1 MNNGRQFFVSCVLM
15 LSLGA
20 CSAGGSLFSS
30 GATAPPEPAA
40 QQDNSLSSDAL
51 SVYLQLMDDLLEG
64 DTVIQAEAFQ
74 RVTADESAQP
84 NTTNRLRL
92 AIALAIPG
100 HAGSNG
106 EHAQLE
112 LRELLAAGELL
123 LPEERI
129 LASMLLSQIEQRI
142 LLDVEAEQTQAT
154 AIQTMEDQAQ
164 RLEQR
169 AQVLQDEN
177 QSLRRQLD
185 EAQNIINEITN
196 IEQSIRE
203 RESAD

>member
-1 MNNGRQFFVSCVLM
+1 MNRRLRLVATLTLTASVFG
-15 LSLGA
+15 
-20 CSAGGSLFSS
+20 CSAGGGLFSPFETADTSES
-30 GATAPPEPAA
+30 GQPPGTMSA
-40 QQDNSLSSDAL
+40 DAL
-51 SVYLQLMDDLLEG
+51 SGYLQLMDDLLEG

-74 RVTADESAQP
+74 RVTADEAAQP

-106 EHAQLE
+106 EHAQRE
-112 LRELLAAGELL
+112 LRELLAAREIL

-129 LASMLLSQIEQRI
+129 LASLLLVQIEQRI
-142 LLDVEAEQTQAT
+142 LLDVEAQQTQRAAIQSMQEQTRQ
-154 AIQTMEDQAQ
+154 
-164 RLEQR
+164 LEQR
-169 AQVLQDEN
+169 AEVLQDEN

-203 RESAD
+203 R

>member
-1 MNNGRQFFVSCVLM
+1 MNRPLRFLAA
-15 LSLGA
+15 LSLASSAFG
-20 CSAGGSLFSS
+20 CSSGGLFSS
-30 GATAPPEPAA
+30 FEPEAPTEGA
-40 QQDNSLSSDAL
+40 QQVNALNSDAL
-51 SVYLQLMDDLLEG
+51 SEYLQLMDDLLEG

-74 RVTADESAQP
+74 RVTADEAAQP
-84 NTTNRLRL
+84 DTTNRLRL
-92 AIALAIPG
+92 AVALAIPG

-106 EHAQLE
+106 EHAQRE
-112 LRELLAAGELL
+112 LRELLAASEIL

-129 LASMLLSQIEQRI
+129 LASMLLIQIEQRI
-142 LLDVEAEQTQAT
+142 LLDVEAEQTQAA
-154 AIQTMEDQAQ
+154 AIQTMEEQAR

-169 AQVLQDEN
+169 TQVLQDEN
-177 QSLRRQLD
+177 QSLRRQLE

>member
-1 MNNGRQFFVSCVLM
+1 MNNRLRNLAVLTAAA
-15 LSLGA
+15 L
-20 CSAGGSLFSS
+20 AGGCTSGGGMFS
-30 GATAPPEPAA
+30 GFEMQAPVDTAQPGDTLA
-40 QQDNSLSSDAL
+40 SDAL
-51 SVYLQLMDDLLEG
+51 GEYLQLMDDLLEG
-64 DTVIQAEAFQ
+64 DTVIQAEALQ
-74 RVTADESAQP
+74 RVVADEAAES
-84 NTTNRLRL
+84 NTSNRLRL

-106 EHAQLE
+106 EHAQRE
-112 LRELLAAGELL
+112 LRELLAQREIL

-129 LASMLLSQIEQRI
+129 LASMLLVQIEQRI
-142 LLDVEAEQTQAT
+142 LLDVEAEQTQAA
-154 AIQTMEDQAQ
+154 AIQTMEEQAA

>member
-1 MNNGRQFFVSCVLM
+1 MAVS
-15 LSLGA
+15 A
-20 CSAGGSLFSS
+20 CGCSTGGGIFSS
-30 GATAPPEPAA
+30 FETATPPAA
-40 QQDNSLSSDAL
+40 EQQSDAL
-51 SVYLQLMDDLLEG
+51 NSDALTVYLQLMDDLLEG

-74 RVTADESAQP
+74 SVTAAEAVQP

-100 HAGSNG
+100 HSGSNG
-106 EHAQLE
+106 EHAQRE
-112 LRELLAAGELL
+112 LRELLAASELL

-129 LASMLLSQIEQRI
+129 LAAMLLVQIEQRI
-142 LLDVEAEQTQAT
+142 LLDVEAEQTQAA
-154 AIQTMEDQAQ
+154 AIQTMEEQAG
-164 RLEQR
+164 RLEQQ
-169 AQVLQDEN
+169 AQLLQDEN
-177 QSLRRQLD
+177 QSLRLQLD

>member
-1 MNNGRQFFVSCVLM
+1 MNKRLRFLATIATALPAFGCAS
-15 LSLGA
+15 
-20 CSAGGSLFSS
+20 GGGLFSS
-30 GATAPPEPAA
+30 FEPAA
-40 QQDNSLSSDAL
+40 PSEAGRQPNGLNADAL
-51 SVYLQLMDDLLEG
+51 SGYLRLMDELLEG

-74 RVTADESAQP
+74 NVTADEAAQP
-84 NTTNRLRL
+84 DTTNRLRL

-106 EHAQLE
+106 EHAQRE
-112 LRELLAAGELL
+112 LRELLAASEIL

-129 LASMLLSQIEQRI
+129 LVSMLLVQIEQRI
-142 LLDVEAEQTQAT
+142 LLDVEAQQTQAA
-154 AIQTMEDQAQ
+154 AIQTMEDQAL

-177 QSLRRQLD
+177 QSLRRQL
-185 EAQNIINEITN
+185 EAAQNIINEITN

>member
-1 MNNGRQFFVSCVLM
+1 MNSRLRSVVIVM
-15 LSLGA
+15 MAAAA
-20 CSAGGSLFSS
+20 CGCTAGGGIFS
-30 GATAPPEPAA
+30 GFEPEAPVDTA
-40 QQDNSLSSDAL
+40 QQADTLAADAIGA
-51 SVYLQLMDDLLEG
+51 YLQLMDDLLEG
-64 DTVIQAEAFQ
+64 DTVIQAEALQ
-74 RVTADESAQP
+74 RVIADEAAES
-84 NTTNRLRL
+84 NTSNRLRL

-106 EHAQLE
+106 EHAQRE
-112 LRELLAAGELL
+112 LRELLAQSEIL

-129 LASMLLSQIEQRI
+129 LASMLLVQIEQRI
-142 LLDVEAEQTQAT
+142 LLDVEAEQTQAA
-154 AIQTMEDQAQ
+154 AIQTMQEQAQ

-169 AQVLQDEN
+169 AAVLQDEN
-177 QSLRRQLD
+177 QSLRRQLE